1 MQRRISVVSI
11 AAAIFLAAC
20 ATDDVVAPAKVPRA
34 ATLSKSAGTN
44 SDNGD
49 FVVLMTGQSIN
60 PGFEARVKS
69 LGGKVTRAHAGAGI
83 ASVSGLTDAA
93 AAQLAA
99 TTGVSQVKRDIVVS
113 LDLPTRQ
120 SVVPVASVIGSR
132 IGSGQASP
140 TTAAF
145 YAFQWNMRLIGADKA
160 WAAGKFG
167 SSTITVAILDT
178 GIDYDSPDLNGK
190 VDLSRSISYMGPV
203 KGEAML
209 SDDEITDKFFPTRN
223 KISDYE
229 GHGTNV
235 ATQVSSNAA
244 LFAGVTS
251 KTRLIGVKVLG
262 ADGSGSFGGIFS
274 GILWAADHHAN
285 VANLSLGATFGTAG
299 NGAFIDYI
307 ARVFEYAKQK
317 SMLVVV
323 AAGNDGSDLDNN
335 GANYVAF
342 CDAPHVLCVSAVGP
356 TRATKIGTPEENAPA
371 FFTNYGATS
380 ISVAA
385 PGGNG
390 SATASDWP
398 WGKDNYSRVWS
409 DCSSTLIVG
418 FDPDTGLPDTPCKD
432 GGYIIG
438 AVGTSQAA
446 PHAAGLAALLISVT
460 GESKS
465 MEIRQDIEETSYLPT
480 IFPQKYYGKGRI
492 DVWKAVRGQSSGSG
506 RGSR

>member
-1 MQRRISVVSI
+1 MQRSISVVSI

-20 ATDDVVAPAKVPRA
+20 ATDDAIAPAKVPGG
-34 ATLSKSAGTN
+34 ATLSKSAGGN
-44 SDNGD
+44 SNNGE
-49 FVVLMTGQSIN
+49 FVVLMTGQSID

-93 AAQLAA
+93 AAQLAT
-99 TTGVSQVKRDIVVS
+99 TTGVSQVKHDVVVS
-113 LDLPTRQ
+113 LDLPTAQ
-120 SVVPVASVIGSR
+120 SLRPDGAVIGSR
-132 IGSGQASP
+132 KKSGQASP
-140 TTAAF
+140 TAAAF

-160 WAAGKFG
+160 WAAGKLG

-190 VDLSRSISYMGPV
+190 VDLSRSTSYMGPV
-203 KGEAML
+203 DGETTL
-209 SDDEITDKFFPTRN
+209 SDDEITARFFPNRN

-251 KTRLIGVKVLG
+251 KTKLIGVKVLG
-262 ADGSGSFGGIFS
+262 ADGSGDFGGVLA

-285 VANLSLGATFGTAG
+285 VANLSLGATFATAG
-299 NGAFIDYI
+299 NGDFIDYI
-307 ARVFEYAKQK
+307 ARVFDYAKQK
-317 SMLVVV
+317 RMLVVV
-323 AAGNDGSDLDNN
+323 SAGNAATDLDNN
-335 GANYVAF
+335 GAKYVAF

-356 TRATKIGTPEENAPA
+356 TRASKIGTPEEDAPA
-371 FFTNYGATS
+371 FYTNYGATS

-390 SATASDWP
+390 SATATTWP
-398 WGKDNYSRVWS
+398 WGKGNYSYVWS
-409 DCSSTLIVG
+409 DCSSTLIAG
-418 FDPDTGLPDTPCKD
+418 FDPDTGRPNTPCKD

-465 MEIRQDIEETSYLPT
+465 MEIRQNIEETSYLPT

-492 DVWKAVRGQSSGSG
+492 DVWNAVRGQSSGSG